1 MEHIAMSWDMCD
13 CDEINLE
20 CNFFYLTQVIKL
32 HEIIIVILALYS
44 NCDNSSHKHF
54 AAVVFTSPSLVF
66 IF

>member
-1 MEHIAMSWDMCD
+1 MELTAMAWDMCD
-13 CDEINLE
+13 CDEINLV
-20 CNFFYLTQVIKL
+20 CNFFYLTQVIIL
-32 HEIIIVILALYS
+32 HEIIIFMYS